1 LFVWYVQCL
10 VAHILFVD
18 LSEGCLTN
26 QTSIFAVDLSHS
38 HTCFNCVNRAV
49 PRPRL
54 VVSRAGDDLDML
66 HESE

>member
-1 LFVWYVQCL
+1 MFIGYVQCP

-18 LSEGCLTN
+18 LSEGCLTS
-26 QTSIFAVDLSHS
+26 QTLIFAVDLSHS
-38 HTCFNCVNRAV
+38 HTHFNCVNRAA

-54 VVSRAGDDLDML
+54 IVSRAGDDLDML